1 MANHELMNETPTK
14 SLWDRALPPRR
25 SDVPGLQKAKLQPIS
40 GLLTKLLYEWYGI
53 LENPFGVTPNARY
66 LYESKTHAE
75 ARSSLIVG
83 IESGIGFQALI
94 APPGMGKTTILFQV
108 LERFKDVARTA
119 LLFQIHG
126 DSHDFLRYLLSELG
140 SDAPDSS
147 ATRLQEAINQLLVRE
162 FRSGRRV
169 IVVIDE
175 AQSLDTPVLETI
187 RLLSNFETQ
196 SEKLLQIILAGQ
208 PQLAQRLANPEL
220 AQLNQRI
227 SILTT
232 LIPFGLKDTKNY
244 IEHRL
249 TISGYQGPPL
259 FTSAALR
266 LIWEHSGGIPREINT
281 LCFNA
286 LLLARTAE
294 QKQADL
300 DILSEVVADRDLDC
314 LHFNTERHASVMRD
328 VQTANRPRLGN
339 AASDPAAT
347 SNDKICKAAVS
358 GAKAEADEPCTR
370 PTAFDRVDLLQ
381 LGTIAAGAVS
391 TSSKTNVNQAAV
403 PGTGKKADDM
413 GGTPVPNRPALVT
426 HHKTDVVTFADAR
439 AGGLPSCETAAM
451 MRPNLTEQQLRAIAS
466 PGSGDRFDQELVA
479 WFALCGGAW
488 SGTAAEMLAAVKTRV
503 GVGNDLWAQS
513 PSALYAH
520 IESHR
525 QILRSL
531 GVDVSL
537 RHGYP
542 RMVSLRSCQDEKPAR
557 KPMSVNWSAY

>member
-1 MANHELMNETPTK
+1 MTNHALMNLTPPK
-14 SLWDRALPPRR
+14 SPWDSALPSLGANERGPE
-25 SDVPGLQKAKLQPIS
+25 KAKLQPSS
-40 GLLTKLLYEWYGI
+40 GLLPKLLNEWYGI
-53 LENPFGVTPNARY
+53 VENPFGVTPNARY

-94 APPGMGKTTILFQV
+94 APPGMGKTTILLQV

-208 PQLAQRLANPEL
+208 PQLAQRLVNPEM

-232 LIPFGLKDTKNY
+232 LIPFGLKDTSNY

-249 TISGYQGPPL
+249 KIAGYQGPPL

-266 LIWEHSGGIPREINT
+266 LIWERSGGVPREINT

-286 LLLARTAE
+286 LLLARTVE
-294 QKQADL
+294 QKQADS
-300 DILSEVVADRDLDC
+300 DILHEVVQDLD
-314 LHFNTERHASVMRD
+314 LDRIRFNTETRARSWEVLQNGNGLRS
-328 VQTANRPRLGN
+328 GN
-339 AASDPAAT
+339 AAEDPPGT
-347 SNDKICKAAVS
+347 SSDKICKAAVP
-358 GAKAEADEPCTR
+358 GAKAEADEAGTR
-370 PTAFDRVDLLQ
+370 PTAFAGVDPVQ

-391 TSSKTNVNQAAV
+391 TSSRKH
-403 PGTGKKADDM
+403 
-413 GGTPVPNRPALVT
+413 RPALVT
-426 HHKTDVVTFADAR
+426 HHKTDVVTFANAR
-439 AGGLPSCETAAM
+439 AGGLPSCETAAI
-451 MRPNLTEQQLRAIAS
+451 MRPNLTEQQMSATPS
-466 PGSGDRFDQELVA
+466 PGSG
-479 WFALCGGAW
+479 
-488 SGTAAEMLAAVKTRV
+488 
-503 GVGNDLWAQS
+503 
-513 PSALYAH
+513 
-520 IESHR
+520 
-525 QILRSL
+525 
-531 GVDVSL
+531 
-537 RHGYP
+537 
-542 RMVSLRSCQDEKPAR
+542 
-557 KPMSVNWSAY
+557 